1 MTHRVHLPDTYDY
14 CPQWWKTLCEKI
26 PYDEDEGYDHIQR
39 IQNFIREHGGSIKT
53 DEDDPETIEFID
65 FESEAH
71 YTWFLL
77 NI

>member
-1 MTHRVHLPDTYDY
+1 MTHRVHLPDRYDY

-26 PYDEDEGYDHIQR
+26 PYDDDYDYHIRQ